1 MTENLKRCPFCGGEA
16 KCIEYYGL
24 YHVVCCDCYATGR
37 DCPSIETACKAWN
50 NRQIENELVEKIEEL
65 EAEIKRLYGAL
76 EEIKHTVTSAQSPV
90 CLFHFDLDSKDGAF
104 ILETAENAL
113 KGIK

>member
-1 MTENLKRCPFCGGEA
+1 MSILLKRISDLERENYNLYCT
-16 KCIEYYGL
+16 IEQ
-24 YHVVCCDCYATGR
+24 CNIR
-37 DCPSIETACKAWN
+37 
-50 NRQIENELVEKIEEL
+50 IEEL

-90 CLFHFDLDSKDGAF
+90 CSFHFDLDSKDGAF